1 MKKSLRLL
9 FTILGTGFLFSC
21 GKESA
26 NPDME
31 SPEDYFNLQPGKY
44 IVYQLDSIVK
54 VPFNDTAFT
63 TNSYQAKDVVDAA
76 ITDNMG
82 RPSWRVFRYLRPLN
96 STSESDW
103 QSIDTYMITPTR
115 NVVEVVEN
123 NLRFQKL
130 ILPINENTVW
140 KGNTY
145 INTTPG
151 GPLDQY
157 DAWEYSYQQIG
168 SSFTPFDTPVDST
181 LTVLQAD
188 EGLGVVDEKPFSV
201 DQDAFRVYSVEV
213 YAKNIG
219 LIYKYFNYW
228 DFQARTVN
236 SNGNPVPPHPY
247 GNKIGGGI
255 RLRMIS
261 HN

>member
-9 FTILGTGFLFSC
+9 FILLGTGFLFSC

-26 NPDME
+26 SFE
-31 SPEDYFNLQPGKY
+31 TEKPEDYFNLQPGKY
-44 IVYQLDSIVK
+44 IIYQLDSMVK

-63 TNSYQAKDVVDAA
+63 LNSYQAKDVVDKE

-82 RPSWRVFRYLRPLN
+82 RRSWRIFRYLRPLN
-96 STSESDW
+96 STNENDW
-103 QSIDTYMITPTR
+103 QSSDTYLITPTR
-115 NVVEVVEN
+115 NVVEVIEN

-130 ILPINENTVW
+130 VLPILETTVW
-140 KGNTY
+140 KGNSY

-151 GPLDQY
+151 GPLDHY

-168 SSFTPFDTPVDST
+168 GSYAPFDIPVDST
-181 LTVLQAD
+181 ITVLQAD
-188 EGLGVVDEKPFSV
+188 DALGVVNEAPQSI
-201 DQDAFRVYSVEV
+201 DQDAFRVYSIEV

-219 LIYKYFNYW
+219 LIYKYLNYW

-236 SNGNPVPPHPY
+236 SNGTPIPPFPY
-247 GNKIGGGI
+247 GSRNGGGI